1 MTNRATRE
9 QLVPAFNGEQL
20 IDPEHLA
27 GYALAAQLASGRR
40 VLDAG
45 CGAGW
50 GTCLLLAARASS
62 ATGLDRDSD
71 AVATA
76 RARIPGAHFVQ
87 GELTQLPWDPGV
99 YDLVVCVDALE
110 HAADLEKALDE
121 LVRVL
126 APQGLLL
133 VSSPYPRADQATD
146 PLDRHE
152 FSPEKLREAVGRRL
166 PNVVLW
172 SRQLQIASI
181 LMQEGTPPAPTTR
194 QVLTWTL
201 APLTSGS
208 DPFSIVIAGR
218 EPSPS
223 LPPLLFC
230 APSDEPLGLK
240 AAGAQLSRREG
251 MFIDETQGA
260 REREQVVANPS
271 KALLDIAAQ
280 KKAVNA
286 ATKLITS
293 LQRQNEALRR
303 ERDQAAALL
312 LDSEQE
318 MSKMLSTV
326 EAKLREQ
333 EQVAAS
339 LALQVAA
346 FRTSKSWRLTEPLR
360 VLARRRLAKR

>member
-50 GTCLLLAARASS
+50 GTCLLVAARPSS

-133 VSSPYPRADQATD
+133 VSSTYPRADQATD

-166 PNVVLW
+166 SNVVLW

-181 LMQEGTPPAPTTR
+181 LMQEGTLPAPTTR

-218 EPSPS
+218 GPSPS

-230 APSDEPLGLK
+230 APSDEPLRLK

-251 MFIDETQGA
+251 MFIDETQGVK
-260 REREQVVANPS
+260 EREQVVADLSNV
-271 KALLDIAAQ
+271 LDIAAQ
-280 KKAVNA
+280 KKTVNA
-286 ATKLITS
+286 ATKRITS

-312 LDSEQE
+312 LDSEQQL
-318 MSKMLSTV
+318 SRMLSTA

-339 LALQVAA
+339 LALQVTA
-346 FRTSKSWRLTEPLR
+346 FRTSRSWRLTAPLR
-360 VLARRRLAKR
+360 VLARQRIAKR